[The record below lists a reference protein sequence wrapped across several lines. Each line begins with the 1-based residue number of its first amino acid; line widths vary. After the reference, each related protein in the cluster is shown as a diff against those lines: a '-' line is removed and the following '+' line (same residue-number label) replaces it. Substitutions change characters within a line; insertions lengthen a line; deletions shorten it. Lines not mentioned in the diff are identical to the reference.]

1 SALSFDFD
9 FAFNY
14 KGYLSGLPA
23 LFSIPLHIDIFVDFD
38 GALGREI
45 ARIVELCCKETSN
58 GPSIQ

>member
-38 GALGREI
+38 GALGNTNRDKSVQNMSKNWF
-45 ARIVELCCKETSN
+45 ASHMY
-58 GPSIQ
+58 